1 MTRGE
6 AYVVLGLAPSATV
19 DEIKAAHR
27 REAKATH
34 PDHNG
39 AHRAADFIRVG
50 QARDTLLGHQ
60 LRPGE
65 RTEKDRTEETED
77 EFDDEGFDPIS
88 IVRQFMAHEQ
98 IEVLF
103 DGTIR
108 VGTGPRMAYGPADVD
123 SWLASTPVMSIKQ
136 LHTLVMLDV
145 RRAGIKLGS
154 DDIHRAI
161 AKIIWDDQQDRRN
174 RIMRPFVENTP
185 DPAVVARAAVVWT
198 RLVATTLAIDVALG
212 VAVLQHFIWQVKQK
226 LLNRPVHHHM
236 MPIVISPVQGTGKS
250 TLVGLFLG
258 PLHELASDPVALS
271 DFADTRSSDLYRFPV
286 VFIDDIDPI
295 GRTAVPTLKRL
306 MTSKAVRGRTLGTS
320 NSDRRPQ
327 LSTLIGTANE
337 SVSALIADPTGH
349 RRFFGLPFRNG
360 AAQKGGDSA
369 IWQVINETDYDLLW
383 RSVDTFGP
391 APIIPFLDALAAV
404 QSAQAPCDPLRD
416 WLCTQDFLSEPFADL
431 CERWGLKADALRQRY
446 NAEGGETLNNN
457 RFKDRMADLVLDPAV
472 PLGPSVRNKD
482 GTFYPLKLRRSSCEG
497 QPAGDP

>member
-1 MTRGE
+1 MTQEE
-6 AYVVLGLAPSATV
+6 AYGVLGLAPGATEDAINSAY
-19 DEIKAAHR
+19 R
-27 REAKATH
+27 REMKAMH

-39 AHRAADFIRVG
+39 AHRLADFIPVQ

-60 LRPGE
+60 LCPG
-65 RTEKDRTEETED
+65 DRTAED
-77 EFDDEGFDPIS
+77 NTKEVESEFVDEGFDPIS
-88 IVRQFMAHEQ
+88 MVRQFMAHEQ
-98 IEVLF
+98 IEILF

-108 VGTGPRMAYGPADVD
+108 VGTGPRMAYGPADVE

-161 AKIIWDDQQDRRN
+161 AKIMWDDQQDRRN
-174 RIMRPFVENTP
+174 CIMRPFVESTP
-185 DPAVVARAAVVWT
+185 DPAVVALAAVVWT
-198 RLVATTLAIDVALG
+198 RLVETTLAIEVALG

-226 LLNRPVHHHM
+226 LLNRPVHYHL
-236 MPIVISPVQGTGKS
+236 MPIVISPIQGTGKS
-250 TLVGLFLG
+250 TLVGRFLG

-337 SVSALIADPTGH
+337 SVGALIADPTGH
-349 RRFFGLPFRNG
+349 RRFFALPFRNG
-360 AAQKGGDSA
+360 ATQKGGDST
-369 IWQVINETDYDLLW
+369 IWQVVNATDYDLLW

-416 WLCTQDFLSEPFADL
+416 WLCAQDFLSEPFADL
-431 CERWGLKADALRQRY
+431 RERWGLKADALRQRY

-457 RFKDRMADLVLDPAV
+457 RFKDRMAELVLDPAV
-472 PLGPSVRNKD
+472 PLETSVRNKD
-482 GTFYPLKLRRSSCEG
+482 GTFYPLKRRQSSCKR
-497 QPAGDP
+497 